1 MKLLKKATA
10 VVFFLSYLFSNA
22 QDNSVGINTNSPNA
36 NAVLELVSPNS
47 NQGFLVPRVN
57 SSQRSLMSGSLSNLD
72 DGLMVF
78 DTDLNVFYYWNNGNW
93 RAGLGILNALTAG
106 GDLVGAY
113 PNPLIGLAKV
123 TEEKIA
129 DQAVSNTK
137 LGNGSVTTDK
147 ISDNAVTTDKIVNQ
161 AITGGKLEDIGSI
174 NAGTYGTETFN
185 VLQLTVDQKGRITG
199 ISEVVI
205 NIGSGNITNGSILNE
220 DIANST
226 ITISKINSGLGNQ
239 NSVLTTDA
247 SGVPR
252 WTNRSEF
259 ASSALSQNNIYIG
272 SVAGVAQG
280 LPVIGDVSA
289 LNTGSAADI
298 QINPSAVGTTEIV
311 NGSITNEDLNKSS
324 IPLSGFGD
332 AVDNVN
338 LGNNKLINVADP
350 SNSQDASS
358 KNYVD
363 TEIADINT
371 ESDADS
377 TAIWNKVQADSTYLD
392 DRIAT
397 NITDIAN
404 LDAEVDA
411 DSLALYTKLQ
421 VDSTYLDDRIATNI
435 TDIADINTESDADST
450 AIWNKVQADSTYL
463 DDRIATN
470 ITDIATLDAEVDA
483 DSLALYTKLQ
493 VDSTYLDDRIAT
505 NITDIAGKQDNDAAL
520 TSIAGLTT
528 SGGEIIYTNA
538 SDSYTTATLTPAGR
552 AILDDTDATAQRTTL
567 GLGSLATLN
576 SVSATEIASDAVGA
590 DEIIDGSITNNEIAL
605 NTIIADDIA
614 TGAVTT
620 QEILDGTIS
629 FADMAQNGATNG
641 QVMKWNNVLSVWES
655 ADDVAVSDARFKRD
669 IVAIPEALAKILAIR
684 GVNYFFR
691 SEEFQ
696 SYQFSDKKQY
706 GVIAQ
711 ELKKVF
717 PELVSKGKEGYYRVN
732 YEQLIPVL
740 VAAMQEQQ
748 EQINSL
754 NKKVTSQESK
764 LSELESDNKEMKS
777 DLDLIKKMLIG
788 DPAAKK
794 EDK

>member
-397 NITDIAN
+397 NITDIA
-404 LDAEVDA
+404 
-411 DSLALYTKLQ
+411 
-421 VDSTYLDDRIATNI
+421 
-435 TDIADINTESDADST
+435 
-450 AIWNKVQADSTYL
+450 
-463 DDRIATN
+463 
-470 ITDIATLDAEVDA
+470 TLDAEVDA

>member
-1 MKLLKKATA
+1 
-10 VVFFLSYLFSNA
+10 
-22 QDNSVGINTNSPNA
+22 
-36 NAVLELVSPNS
+36 
-47 NQGFLVPRVN
+47 
-57 SSQRSLMSGSLSNLD
+57 
-72 DGLMVF
+72 
-78 DTDLNVFYYWNNGNW
+78 
-93 RAGLGILNALTAG
+93 
-106 GDLVGAY
+106 
-113 PNPLIGLAKV
+113 
-123 TEEKIA
+123 
-129 DQAVSNTK
+129 
-137 LGNGSVTTDK
+137 
-147 ISDNAVTTDKIVNQ
+147 
-161 AITGGKLEDIGSI
+161 
-174 NAGTYGTETFN
+174 
-185 VLQLTVDQKGRITG
+185 
-199 ISEVVI
+199 
-205 NIGSGNITNGSILNE
+205 
-220 DIANST
+220 
-226 ITISKINSGLGNQ
+226 
-239 NSVLTTDA
+239 
-247 SGVPR
+247 
-252 WTNRSEF
+252 
-259 ASSALSQNNIYIG
+259 
-272 SVAGVAQG
+272 
-280 LPVIGDVSA
+280 
-289 LNTGSAADI
+289 
-298 QINPSAVGTTEIV
+298 
-311 NGSITNEDLNKSS
+311 
-324 IPLSGFGD
+324 
-332 AVDNVN
+332 
-338 LGNNKLINVADP
+338 
-350 SNSQDASS
+350 
-358 KNYVD
+358 
-363 TEIADINT
+363 
-371 ESDADS
+371 
-377 TAIWNKVQADSTYLD
+377 
-392 DRIAT
+392 
-397 NITDIAN
+397 
-404 LDAEVDA
+404 
-411 DSLALYTKLQ
+411 
-421 VDSTYLDDRIATNI
+421 IATNI